1 MVMRFLAWLPLLL
14 LAAACGQGPEGLA
27 NTAEVPA
34 SAEEDAESGQGR
46 ALEAGRAL
54 VGKPAPAAVLRTID
68 GDTIDLSTIYG
79 RKPVYLKFW
88 ATWCIPCREQ
98 MPGFKADHE
107 KFRDRIVTLAVNT
120 GFNDSDAAVRDYRRE
135 HGLSMPIAM
144 DDGSLGAALNL
155 RVTPQH
161 VVVGRDGRI
170 LYVGHLDD
178 DRLDAA
184 LRQAVA
190 QAPAGIASVAVA
202 AAPASLDPALARV
215 AGFPLSG
222 PVGDRR
228 PRVLVF
234 FSPWCESYYQ
244 ESRPELSEACRRTR
258 MDVKRLAGTVDAR
271 WLGIASGLWTSAKD
285 FNDYESDKDAY
296 RIPLHLDSSG
306 AAFRAYGVRDVPTVI
321 ILDAEG
327 RIARRLGPND
337 RDLSAAVRAAS
348 TGP

>member
-1 MVMRFLAWLPLLL
+1 MIVRFLAWLPLLL

-27 NTAEVPA
+27 KTAEAPA

-54 VGKPAPAAVLRTID
+54 VGKLAPAAVLRTID
-68 GDTIDLSTIYG
+68 GETIDLSTIYG
-79 RKPVYLKFW
+79 RKPIYLKFW

-107 KFRDRIVTLAVNT
+107 KFRDQIVTLAVNT
-120 GFNDSDAAVRDYRRE
+120 GFNDSDAAVRDYRRQFN
-135 HGLSMPIAM
+135 LNMPIAM

-190 QAPAGIASVAVA
+190 QAPAGIASAAV
-202 AAPASLDPALARV
+202 AAPASRDPALARA
-215 AGFPLSG
+215 AGVPLAG
-222 PVGDRR
+222 AVGDRK

-234 FSPWCESYYQ
+234 FSPSCESYYQ
-244 ESRPELSEACRRTR
+244 ESRPGLSEACRRTR
-258 MDVKRLAGTVDAR
+258 MDVERLAGTVDAR

-285 FNDYESDKDAY
+285 FNDYKLAKDAY
-296 RIPLHLDSSG
+296 RIPLRLDSSG
-306 AAFRAYGVRDVPTVI
+306 AAFRAYDVRDVPTVI
-321 ILDAEG
+321 ILDGDG

-348 TGP
+348 TRS